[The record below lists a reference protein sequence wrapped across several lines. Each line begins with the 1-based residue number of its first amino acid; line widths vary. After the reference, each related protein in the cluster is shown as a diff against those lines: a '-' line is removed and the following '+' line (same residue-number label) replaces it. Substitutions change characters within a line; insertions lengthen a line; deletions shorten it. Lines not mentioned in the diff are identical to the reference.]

1 MSKEK
6 TQVIVYGVKFVN
18 DSKLLH
24 SAKCDFQVK
33 NSSLDFNTCPIISAI
48 IQSDVPHNFKIGTDF
63 SVSVILRSKPNAIFP
78 KGINNLTKMCQN
90 CTLKHVERE

>member
-6 TQVIVYGVKFVN
+6 TQVIVYGVKVVN

-48 IQSDVPHNFKIGTDF
+48 VKSGAPYNFKIETDF
-63 SVSVILRSKPNAIFP
+63 NVNIILQSKPNMFFP
-78 KGINNLTKMCQN
+78 KGVGALTKMCQN
-90 CTLKHVERE
+90 CTLKHIERE